1 VEDGSAEDD
10 GVGESADGGGCWRP
24 TGTQCRGATGLG
36 LGRDLGTEWMRTKER
51 KDKKER
57 EKEKKRKE

>member
-10 GVGESADGGGCWRP
+10 SVGESVGGGGCRRP
-24 TGTQCRGATGLG
+24 AGTPRSGATRLG

-57 EKEKKRKE
+57 ENEKKRKE